1 MVVWTLK
8 TWLGFGLGIL
18 SFSGLIVNLLVVIP
32 VFRLAFLQNKSP
44 IYVISFINI
53 VTDIVNVL
61 MATCYLAPSIMFE
74 TYFFTENKTAT
85 IPKLM
90 GSTFM
95 FCWYLTSITQ
105 IVMAVNRVIVICFR
119 RSDLFTRTNIC
130 KLFCIIIPFCF
141 FLMYMA
147 QYGTPC
153 CFFVFDHVVLS
164 YSYNQIDG
172 LDNYPNMFIDLPL
185 NTTSSTI
192 ATICYAMI
200 VWTVRQSTKGI
211 ASSLSTQPG
220 RRSRKNREVTYA
232 MQFCFISMFYTFS
245 WITFRVFPIAIGDR
259 GLEWFICISAA
270 VTINSSA
277 NALVYLISNQ
287 EVWRNLKSSG
297 LNIFNRAANSSDVG
311 NNSTDGHS
319 VVRNSHN
326 TNTNTNTSKY

>member
-1 MVVWTLK
+1 MVPWTLK
-8 TWLGFGLGIL
+8 TFLGCGLGLL
-18 SFSGLIVNLLVVIP
+18 SLAGLIVNLLVVIP
-32 VFRLAFLQNKSP
+32 VFRLAFIQNKSP

-61 MATCYLAPSIMFE
+61 MSTFYLAPSIIFE
-74 TYFFTENKTAT
+74 TYFFTENKTGT

-95 FCWYLTSITQ
+95 FCWYLGSMTQ
-105 IVMAVNRVIVICFR
+105 IVMAVNRLVVIYFR
-119 RSDLFTRTNIC
+119 RSDLFTRRNIC
-130 KLFCIIIPFCF
+130 KLFALLIPLSF

-164 YSYNQIDG
+164 YSYNQIEG

-185 NTTSSTI
+185 NTATSVI
-192 ATICYAMI
+192 ATFCYAMI
-200 VWTVRQSTKGI
+200 VWTVRESTKGI
-211 ASSLSTQPG
+211 AASMATQHM

-245 WITFRVFPIAIGDR
+245 WITFRVFPVAIGNR
-259 GLEWFICISAA
+259 GLEWFICISAG

-297 LNIFNRAANSSDVG
+297 LNIFTRATNSSDVA
-311 NNSTDGHS
+311 NNSADGHS
-319 VVRNSHN
+319 IVRHSHN
-326 TNTNTNTSKY
+326 TTTNTTSKY